1 MHGGA
6 RHAPA
11 RLAIDRVERRRIPV
25 RVGGNEAL
33 NLHVVE
39 VADWSWW
46 EEQSVSESANPFGAK
61 LWPASLAVAD
71 YLAGL
76 PADVLPA
83 TTVLEIGCGN
93 GLCSLTAAA
102 RGAASVVASDLSEDA
117 LTLTQEAAQ
126 QQGLAVQTLRFDLAD
141 RATPLPPAQLV
152 IAADVLCARAR
163 FEPKR
168 VRAAELACT
177 TCRADD
183 ASLATAVAHRVAEA
197 AARGSWVVVGDQR
210 RAGRQAFERTL
221 GKLSAPRMFR
231 FEQSTAVQLAAVGW
245 KKKDVDLM
253 LINPPEGS

>member
-1 MHGGA
+1 VHGGA

-11 RLAIDRVERRRIPV
+11 RLAIDGVERRRIPV

-126 QQGLAVQTLRFDLAD
+126 
-141 RATPLPPAQLV
+141 P
-152 IAADVLCARAR
+152 RAR
-163 FEPKR
+163 M
-168 VRAAELACT
+168 
-177 TCRADD
+177 
-183 ASLATAVAHRVAEA
+183 
-197 AARGSWVVVGDQR
+197 
-210 RAGRQAFERTL
+210 AGRRRDPGHPGGARQGRHRREPDPPPGPTVAPEPAHQASEGVDPGGR
-221 GKLSAPRMFR
+221 P
-231 FEQSTAVQLAAVGW
+231 
-245 KKKDVDLM
+245 DVH
-253 LINPPEGS
+253 

>member
-11 RLAIDRVERRRIPV
+11 RLAIDGVERRRIPV

-152 IAADVLCARAR
+152 IAADVLY
-163 FEPKR
+163 
-168 VRAAELACT
+168 
-177 TCRADD
+177 D

>member
-1 MHGGA
+1 MRLLTVAAAVHLLTAAAAVHGGA

-11 RLAIDRVERRRIPV
+11 RLAIDGVERRRIPV
-25 RVGGNEAL
+25 RVGGNVSAL

-102 RGAASVVASDLSEDA
+102 RGAASVVATDLSEDA
-117 LTLTQEAAQ
+117 LTLTHEAAQ

-152 IAADVLCARAR
+152 IAADVLCARSR
-163 FEPKR
+163 FEPNSE
-168 VRAAELACT
+168 RAAELACT
-177 TCRADD
+177 CADD

-197 AARGSWVVVGDQR
+197 AARGSWPCGKQGRCGRPARPKRLIGRDR
-210 RAGRQAFERTL
+210 PELRAAW
-221 GKLSAPRMFR
+221 
-231 FEQSTAVQLAAVGW
+231 STIW
-245 KKKDVDLM
+245 R
-253 LINPPEGS
+253 